1 MNSVEKRS
9 VPERKSKILQFYN
22 GWPGLAGQAGSPRV
36 AWAWRHHARSLA
48 HWCPVGTGHE
58 ETRGRSVS
66 GRAQMPREISSN
78 SLFLRNDLLNF
89 KVDANKLFLW
99 VTLSFTI
106 FESRLTWNTTDSI
119 DPWDGLCTCRQIT
132 VVGVKSF
139 PTELSDPSP
148 SIQGLCVTQVL
159 PPAGLHDH
167 PRPTVDGWVCSPA
180 ILTARGGCSPTPV
193 AQNEK

>member
-36 AWAWRHHARSLA
+36 AWAWRHHTRPIGVLWA
-48 HWCPVGTGHE
+48 WGTKRQEG
-58 ETRGRSVS
+58 GQWS

-89 KVDANKLFLW
+89 KVDANELFLW

-119 DPWDGLCTCRQIT
+119 DPWDGLCTCRHHSSGGEILPHWTQWPISIHPGA
-132 VVGVKSF
+132 VCHPGPPSSGVTRPPKPDSGWM
-139 PTELSDPSP
+139 
-148 SIQGLCVTQVL
+148 GLL
-159 PPAGLHDH
+159 PGDIH
-167 PRPTVDGWVCSPA
+167 R
-180 ILTARGGCSPTPV
+180 
-193 AQNEK
+193 